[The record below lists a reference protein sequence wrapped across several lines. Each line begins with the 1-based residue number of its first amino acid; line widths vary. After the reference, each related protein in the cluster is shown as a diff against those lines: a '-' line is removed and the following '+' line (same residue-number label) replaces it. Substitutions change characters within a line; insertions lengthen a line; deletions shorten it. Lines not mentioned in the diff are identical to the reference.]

1 MLSQYQ
7 SNPRFSHLEALYH
20 IFSYLKIHMKV
31 GHIGYDPMDPNV
43 DF

>member
-7 SNPRFSHLEALYH
+7 SNPRFSHLEALYY